1 MGRAA
6 ASIAAAIAAFLIEV
20 GRILGVRQATQQI
33 AADAEREAETA
44 RSAVAKAQAEAKA
57 KGDIVHTL
65 RQGGL

>member
-57 KGDIVHTL
+57 KGDVVAAL
-65 RQGGL
+65 RRHEL

>member
-44 RSAVAKAQAEAKA
+44 RSAVAQAQAEAKA
-57 KGDIVHTL
+57 KGDVVAAL
-65 RQGGL
+65 RRHEL